1 VESGLYPIKKGDG
14 LINIS
19 IVAPAYNEEQV
30 IAKFV
35 DSVTSY
41 MRQTELSWELLIIN
55 DGSTDRT
62 GEILSSLPISEL
74 RVISHKENLGLGKG
88 LQTGFSHAQGD
99 VVITMDADCTHDPEN
114 ISSLYQA
121 VLNGYDVAIA
131 SRYISG
137 GGMVDVPGWRQVIS
151 RAGNYI
157 IGQLLSWP
165 VKDGTSG
172 FRAYRRE
179 ILAGLGD
186 LKPGFEVQ
194 AEIVQKLHRLRFT
207 EVPLQLRDRTLGKS
221 KMRYTRLIRPYVS
234 ILIQNH

>member
-1 VESGLYPIKKGDG
+1 MESGLYPIKKGDG

-74 RVISHKENLGLGKG
+74 RVITHNENQGLGQG
-88 LQTGFSHAQGD
+88 LQTGFSHARGD

-131 SRYISG
+131 SRYVPG
-137 GGMVDVPGWRQVIS
+137 GGMVDVPQWRQLIS
-151 RAGNYI
+151 KAGNYI
-157 IGQLLSWP
+157 IGKVLSWS
-165 VKDGTSG
+165 VRDGTSG
-172 FRAYRRE
+172 YRAYKRE
-179 ILAGLGD
+179 HLQSLGE
-186 LKPGFEVQ
+186 LSPGFEVQ
-194 AEIVQKLHRLRFT
+194 VEILQKLNNLRFC
-207 EVPLQLRDRTLGKS
+207 EVPLKLRDRTMGKS
-221 KMRYTRLIRPYVS
+221 KMRYTSLIRPYAA
-234 ILIQNH
+234 LLLR